1 MCTSTILSPGIHLR
15 SQQRT
20 VPCVR
25 SIRLTSENFGSLPTF
40 DLSIVDRGGRELAN
54 TTHRF
59 LILARN
65 DTMLRKRIAE
75 IETQYRD
82 KLPGGGEVDVAIAID
97 ELQWISSLFRHE
109 RKVFSQ
115 GGEDGIVLCN
125 AFYLYTFASFS
136 QKRIMFRPI

>member
-1 MCTSTILSPGIHLR
+1 M
-15 SQQRT
+15 
-20 VPCVR
+20 
-25 SIRLTSENFGSLPTF
+25 TSENFSSLPTF
-40 DLSIVDRGGRELAN
+40 DLSIVDRGRRELAN

-75 IETQYRD
+75 IETQYLD
-82 KLPGGGEVDVAIAID
+82 KLPGGGGVDVAIAID
-97 ELQWISSLFRHE
+97 ELQWISLLFRHE

-125 AFYLYTFASFS
+125 AFISPFFLFDFILFPSFS
-136 QKRIMFRPI
+136 HKNVSCSDQSNVT